1 MNRVEHAIEE
11 IKRVLV
17 GNKSRDVE
25 EVYLKNAIRSLE
37 DYRDNSQ
44 RVIAYLADKWHEDM
58 GDVLWWEFPIREA
71 PYCGTPLDDDFPE
84 YMTHF
89 TKINLPD
96 EIERAPKWEVYVGDL
111 VIRRGSHEA
120 KVYFVEAIDDDG
132 ILLVNGIKDEFFT
145 NSEDR
150 SIDEETVDYF
160 YANFRLLAKS
170 ENLEEE

>member
-58 GDVLWWEFPIREA
+58 GDVLWWEFPIRVEILVSYKTKSQ
-71 PYCGTPLDDDFPE
+71 P
-84 YMTHF
+84 F
-89 TKINLPD
+89 T
-96 EIERAPKWEVYVGDL
+96 
-111 VIRRGSHEA
+111 GS
-120 KVYFVEAIDDDG
+120 
-132 ILLVNGIKDEFFT
+132 LQ
-145 NSEDR
+145 
-150 SIDEETVDYF
+150 ETV
-160 YANFRLLAKS
+160 AC
-170 ENLEEE
+170 